1 MTPFGDVLEHYSK
14 TQFGDARKR
23 VGDLAKYYSEKAEKI
38 GYIPLTGAT
47 TISGLSSLLLLSAD
61 ESGMINESKLP
72 AELIEAFRL
81 QYPGVYESGGLNKLT
96 PEAAESYL
104 NGWTGKY
111 TEVLARNSLNR
122 GESIGG
128 FSLNDGEI
136 AVLATDPTQAG
147 WDLMVE
153 PTGRLLQVKSTES
166 VAYVKETMKD
176 LDESGI
182 DVIATDL
189 PRFDHDS
196 SVMLM
201 ELDMTK
207 SEIDDFFD
215 AALLDAADDFGVDDL
230 LGTFGLIFTAGTSYV
245 LIKKIK
251 KDLQQGKSLSE
262 LYKNYGPRA
271 VGRAIN
277 AISPIPLTGFFVSKF
292 LKSRL
297 LLSEAAKTVKARL
310 ARAENLISNMK
321 VNRYNI

>member
-1 MTPFGDVLEHYSK
+1 MSQFRDVIQHYSK
-14 TQFGDARKR
+14 NQSADARKR
-23 VGDLAKYYSEKAEKI
+23 VSDIASYYSEKAAKI

-47 TISGLSSLLLLSAD
+47 TIAGLSSLLLLSAD
-61 ESGMINESKLP
+61 ESGIINESKLP

-81 QYPGVYESGGLNKLT
+81 QYPVVYESGGLNKLT
-96 PEAAESYL
+96 PETAESYL

-128 FSLNDGEI
+128 FSLSDGET
-136 AVLATDPTQAG
+136 AVLASDPTQTG

-166 VAYVKETMKD
+166 VAYVKETLND
-176 LDESGI
+176 LDGSGI
-182 DVIATDL
+182 DVLTTDL
-189 PRFDHDS
+189 PTFDYDS

-207 SEIDDFFD
+207 GEIDDFFD

-230 LGTFGLIFTAGTSYV
+230 LGTFGLIFTAGSSYV
-245 LIKKIK
+245 LVKKIK
-251 KDLQQGKSLSE
+251 NDLQQGKSISE

-277 AISPIPLTGFFVSKF
+277 MISPIPFTGFLVSKF

-297 LLSEAAKTVKARL
+297 LLSEAAKTVKERL
-310 ARAENLISNMK
+310 TRAEKLISNMK
-321 VNRYNI
+321 ANRYNV